1 MYVKMMLNGQVI
13 DQRKVLASSL
23 YTGDFLQ
30 AIIQEMTEVH
40 EAQIESSGGQ
50 PQFVV
55 EETPTKKPKE
65 KMIPAVFSKLAFLQ
79 KIFS

>member
-1 MYVKMMLNGQVI
+1 MYVKMMLDGQVI
-13 DQRKVLASSL
+13 DQRKVLGTSL

-30 AIIQEMTEVH
+30 TTIQEMMEAH
-40 EAQIESSGGQ
+40 EAQIESSGEQ

-55 EETPTKKPKE
+55 EEKPTRKPKE